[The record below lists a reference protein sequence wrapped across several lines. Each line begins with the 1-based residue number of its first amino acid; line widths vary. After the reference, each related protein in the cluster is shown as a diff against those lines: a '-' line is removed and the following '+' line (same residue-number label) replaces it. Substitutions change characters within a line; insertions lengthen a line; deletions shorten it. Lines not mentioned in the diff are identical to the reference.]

1 MSFGGFNLN
10 HDEIYKDIIE
20 KTDQLLKEV
29 EILKL
34 NKNNSS
40 ARMNFSF
47 LKNSIM
53 YAYETYKVCFPKN
66 KEIDTKIEM
75 IKSLDIFGE

>member
-10 HDEIYKDIIE
+10 HDEIYKDITE
-20 KTDQLLKEV
+20 KTDKLLKEA
-29 EILKL
+29 EILKA
-34 NKNNSS
+34 NKDNSL
-40 ARMNFSF
+40 ARMNFYF

-53 YAYETYKVCFPKN
+53 YSYETYKVCFPKN

-75 IKSLDIFGE
+75 IKSLDVFGE